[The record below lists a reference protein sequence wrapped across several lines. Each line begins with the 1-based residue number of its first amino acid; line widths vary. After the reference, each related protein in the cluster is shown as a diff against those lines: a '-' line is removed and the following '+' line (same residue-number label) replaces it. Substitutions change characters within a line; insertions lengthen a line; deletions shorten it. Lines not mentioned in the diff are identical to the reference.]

1 MKKTVLFLMNG
12 FGIEQLNSYNIYN
25 AKLMPN
31 LDFYTKNYLF
41 TSIESKAH
49 DLISGY
55 RTFSTGSDLPLT
67 YSLIDNYVDN
77 FSNNKNFDF
86 YLNSIKPENKI
97 HLFLSLESDKC
108 YEHLKAFIKFI
119 RAKKNN
125 PIYVHL
131 ILTANNT
138 NNYKI
143 IEKIINKISYDM
155 KECKIGMIVGLN
167 MLNSI
172 NLTSFMN
179 LYKNEIGEKW
189 REVTK
194 KVSSLVNTKT
204 KPFNVKE
211 FYMNEGFK
219 INNDDSLFFFNYEY
233 CDLTNFINNVS
244 KEFSVNFY
252 SMFGINGIK
261 YTMFAYPK
269 SGISMLNSLNK
280 IDAKAL
286 ILTNKDSVKFLNYYC
301 CGLENILSERI
312 FFTKTDNGL
321 NPNLLKSIIKDSDYD
336 LIIINY
342 QVDNVEKVDELKDKL
357 SKLDSIL
364 KVIHDFCVEKEI
376 SLFISSLYGMQKE
389 LAVDN
394 FVKAVVDFSGKV
406 PFIVVDPI
414 FNKSNF
420 MVTQG
425 NIFNLADTIYTNINN
440 KYTGIVLIRKKGY
453 ITKLLKK

>member
-31 LDFYTKNYLF
+31 LDYYTKNYLF
-41 TSIESKAH
+41 TPIESKAH

-77 FSNNKNFDF
+77 FSNNKNFDL
-86 YLNSIKPENKI
+86 YLNSIKPEGKI
-97 HLFLSLESDKC
+97 QLFLSLENEKG
-108 YEHLKAFIKFI
+108 YEHLKAFLKFI
-119 RAKKNN
+119 RSKKNN
-125 PIYVHL
+125 PICLHL
-131 ILTANNT
+131 ILTADNT
-138 NNYKI
+138 NNYKL
-143 IEKIINKISYDM
+143 IERIINRISYDI
-155 KECKIGMIVGLN
+155 KECRIGMVVGLN
-167 MLNSI
+167 SLYAM
-172 NLTSFMN
+172 NLTAFMN

-189 REVTK
+189 REITK
-194 KVSSLVNTKT
+194 KINALENTKV
-204 KPFNVKE
+204 KPYNVKE
-211 FYMNEGFK
+211 FHMNEGFK
-219 INNDDSLFFFNYEY
+219 IANDDSLFFFNYEY
-233 CDLTNFINNVS
+233 CDLTNLVNTIS
-244 KEFSVNFY
+244 KEFNVGIY
-252 SMFGINGIK
+252 SLFGINGIK

-286 ILTNKDSVKFLNYYC
+286 ILTNKDSIKFLNYYC
-301 CGLENILSERI
+301 CGLENILSERV
-312 FFTKTDNGL
+312 FFSKTDNGL

-342 QVDNVEKVDELKDKL
+342 QVDNVSKVDELKDKL
-357 SKLDSIL
+357 SNLDKIL
-364 KVIHDFCVEKEI
+364 GVIHDFCVEKEI

-394 FVKAVVDFSGKV
+394 FINAVVDFSGKV

-414 FNKSNF
+414 FKKSNF

-425 NIFNLADTIYTNINN
+425 NMFNLADTVYTNINN
-440 KYTGIVLIRKKGY
+440 KYSGIVLIRKKGY
-453 ITKLLKK
+453 ITKMLKK